1 MEIPELHLEKIKGN
15 PMCFG
20 CGKSNPHS
28 LKMSFFKDGETGKA
42 EFLPNEYHQSWPGY
56 VHGEALMAALDEG
69 IGWSLFSQGIY
80 AVTANIEIRLKSM
93 ARLGEPL
100 TVSSKII
107 RKTSRTVEVEA
118 RLNRQDDSVVAEA
131 KALLYIVK

>member
-42 EFLPNEYHQSWPGY
+42 EFLPNEYHQSWPGH
-56 VHGEALMAALDEG
+56 VHGGALMAALDEG
-69 IGWSLFSQGIY
+69 IGYATFSKGIY
-80 AVTANIEIRLKSM
+80 AVTAKIEIRLKSM
-93 ARLGEPL
+93 ALIGEPL
-100 TVSSKII
+100 IVSSHITKQ
-107 RKTSRTVEVEA
+107 TSRTVEVEA
-118 RLNRQDDSVVAEA
+118 RINRRDGSVVAEA
-131 KALLYIVK
+131 SALLFIVK